1 MCEDYRMDSLRDL
14 ICRGCEAERRK
25 KKELPSHHSHPSCS
39 RRFSDSSVRRPVQQM
54 MAMLWTA
61 LLFFLHVQS
70 TLGARGPPRLSERVI
85 THQTVRLGRNIK
97 LPCPV
102 EGDPPPLTMWTKD
115 LKTIHS
121 GWTRFRVLRQGLK
134 IKNAEAHDA
143 GHYTC
148 KATNG
153 FGSINVNYSLTV
165 IDDSNPARPVGTTP
179 VGGTK
184 PRFTQPQKMRRKI
197 IQRPMGSSVRLKC
210 SASGQPKPEI
220 IWSKDGRTLTDE
232 DLGGAKKGQ
241 RWTLK
246 LRNLRPRDSGRY
258 TCKVFN
264 RIGSINAT
272 YKVDVIARMTTKPQL
287 TGVHPV
293 NTTVDFGT
301 TASFQCR
308 VRSGV
313 KPHIQWLKRVEE
325 HELHKHPNTTIDV
338 GGVKFIVLPT
348 GDVWSRPDGSYLN
361 KLMISKAKE
370 EDSGMYI
377 CLGANTMGYSYKAAF
392 LTVKP
397 DPDKV
402 EDPAITTKSVM
413 SRSSLSSKVPL
424 VVVIGIPAALG
435 LILVIGG
442 VWFCQQRKRCPS
454 PPASVRTPTRQYVP
468 QHDATSHG
476 TTVLSLQRDKDSS
489 GSLSSGMHPPS
500 GLLSPAASPTGTLSS
515 NSTSTR
521 EKYLNRYADIHTHTH
536 THTEGVSKV
545 YQHQHIHYQC

>member
-1 MCEDYRMDSLRDL
+1 MTKGRTTCNRDRGTCTVASSSPAGTLETRNPCREDYKYHAGP
-14 ICRGCEAERRK
+14 RGSDILVDDRLQAAE
-25 KKELPSHHSHPSCS
+25 EG
-39 RRFSDSSVRRPVQQM
+39 SDSARETVAPLAEGGVILS
-54 MAMLWTA
+54 AAGIFCWYL
-61 LLFFLHVQS
+61 
-70 TLGARGPPRLSERVI
+70 RGPPRLSERVI

-210 SASGQPKPEI
+210 SAS
-220 IWSKDGRTLTDE
+220 
-232 DLGGAKKGQ
+232 
-241 RWTLK
+241 
-246 LRNLRPRDSGRY
+246 
-258 TCKVFN
+258 
-264 RIGSINAT
+264 
-272 YKVDVIARMTTKPQL
+272 ARMTTKPQL